1 MTRRRTAG
9 DLAISVLAW
18 AILAFLLLP
27 SLIIVPIAFGNVN
40 EIIFPPHQFGLVLFR
55 RFFTEPGWVAATLVS
70 LRVAAIT
77 TIVSLLAGVPAAY
90 ALARGR
96 FPGRKLLA
104 LFLLSPIMVPGV
116 VVALALYL
124 YFARVGLRD
133 GDVRLVLG
141 HVVATLPFVI
151 VTASAGLRQ
160 VDPALETAATIM
172 GASRLTIFLRITL
185 PLIKSS
191 VVAGGLFAFLMSFDE
206 VVISWFV
213 ARSDTTTLPV
223 KMFSSI
229 QWEVSAILAAI
240 SAMLTGLSV
249 VVCLAAAALNRKEA
263 A

>member
-1 MTRRRTAG
+1 MMARTAG
-9 DLAISVLAW
+9 DRAVGAAAW
-18 AILAFLLLP
+18 LILAFLLLP

-40 EIIFPPHQFGLVLFR
+40 EIIFPPRAFGFVLFQ
-55 RFFTEPGWVAATLVS
+55 RFFTEPGWVSATLVS
-70 LRVAAIT
+70 LRVACVT
-77 TIVSLLAGVPAAY
+77 TALSLVVGVPAAY

-116 VVALALYL
+116 VVALALYM
-124 YFARVGLRD
+124 YFARIGLHD

-172 GASRLTIFLRITL
+172 GASRLTIFRRITL
-185 PLIKSS
+185 PLISS
-191 VVAGGLFAFLMSFDE
+191 SMVAGGLFAFLISFDE

-240 SAMLTGLSV
+240 STMLTGLSV
-249 VVCLAAAALNRKEA
+249 AVCLAVAGVKRKEGR
-263 A
+263 